1 MSAGKVKNGK
11 LVYILFVLLGFLSGL
26 PYSLLT
32 STLQAWFISSQADR
46 VTIGSLSLIMLA
58 FSFKPLMGMVADYL
72 RLIKVLSYEQL
83 FFVVSIALS
92 ICFYHS
98 SGLDPV
104 QDFKWMLLVMTMA
117 AFCSSYLDT
126 IVDGLLVLLVESE
139 CRAYVSVCFATAYR
153 LALLVSGGGVML
165 FVQSFGYGKVYQA
178 MSLLVL
184 FVTFIC
190 SMLLVYCKTTVS
202 SSVKEPTLSSIMQ
215 QWTLLI
221 DWLSKPDL
229 LYVLAF
235 GVLLRGHEFIL
246 GSSLPV
252 YLLRDLAIGEVVYG
266 GLYKMIGVCATL
278 LGGAV
283 TGRCL
288 HSWKKETFIQ
298 FIILLQLWASM
309 LFMLVQY
316 TSADPLIIIPN
327 YDLFGMASFSGFVLT
342 KRLALLSAS
351 IVLEQFA
358 SGLAT
363 TTLVV
368 LFMSSCNRHFA
379 ATQYALLTAT
389 LNTIRSFVGP
399 MGARIQFHGGWDLY
413 FVASVVVLV
422 PLVLLMQH
430 RSLDDLFGREEV
442 SAY

>member
-1 MSAGKVKNGK
+1 K

-202 SSVKEPTLSSIMQ
+202 SSVKEP
-215 QWTLLI
+215 
-221 DWLSKPDL
+221 
-229 LYVLAF
+229 
-235 GVLLRGHEFIL
+235 
-246 GSSLPV
+246 
-252 YLLRDLAIGEVVYG
+252 
-266 GLYKMIGVCATL
+266 
-278 LGGAV
+278 
-283 TGRCL
+283 
-288 HSWKKETFIQ
+288 
-298 FIILLQLWASM
+298 
-309 LFMLVQY
+309 
-316 TSADPLIIIPN
+316 
-327 YDLFGMASFSGFVLT
+327 
-342 KRLALLSAS
+342 
-351 IVLEQFA
+351 
-358 SGLAT
+358 
-363 TTLVV
+363 
-368 LFMSSCNRHFA
+368 
-379 ATQYALLTAT
+379 
-389 LNTIRSFVGP
+389 
-399 MGARIQFHGGWDLY
+399 
-413 FVASVVVLV
+413 
-422 PLVLLMQH
+422 
-430 RSLDDLFGREEV
+430 
-442 SAY
+442 

>member
-1 MSAGKVKNGK
+1 MS
-11 LVYILFVLLGFLSGL
+11 F
-26 PYSLLT
+26 
-32 STLQAWFISSQADR
+32 FIE
-46 VTIGSLSLIMLA
+46 
-58 FSFKPLMGMVADYL
+58 Y
-72 RLIKVLSYEQL
+72 
-83 FFVVSIALS
+83 
-92 ICFYHS
+92 
-98 SGLDPV
+98 
-104 QDFKWMLLVMTMA
+104 
-117 AFCSSYLDT
+117 
-126 IVDGLLVLLVESE
+126 
-139 CRAYVSVCFATAYR
+139 
-153 LALLVSGGGVML
+153 
-165 FVQSFGYGKVYQA
+165 
-178 MSLLVL
+178 
-184 FVTFIC
+184 
-190 SMLLVYCKTTVS
+190 
-202 SSVKEPTLSSIMQ
+202 
-215 QWTLLI
+215 
-221 DWLSKPDL
+221 
-229 LYVLAF
+229 
-235 GVLLRGHEFIL
+235 
-246 GSSLPV
+246 
-252 YLLRDLAIGEVVYG
+252 
-266 GLYKMIGVCATL
+266 
-278 LGGAV
+278 
-283 TGRCL
+283 
-288 HSWKKETFIQ
+288 SWKKETFIQ

-316 TSADPLIIIPN
+316 TSAEPLIIIPN

-442 SAY
+442 SVY